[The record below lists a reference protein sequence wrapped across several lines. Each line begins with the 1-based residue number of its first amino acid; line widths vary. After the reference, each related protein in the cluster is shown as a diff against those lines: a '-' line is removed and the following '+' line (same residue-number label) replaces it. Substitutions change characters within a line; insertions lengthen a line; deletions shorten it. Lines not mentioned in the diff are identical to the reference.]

1 MAELRIF
8 LADDHAVVREG
19 LRSLVN
25 GAPGMVVC
33 GEAADGLAAC
43 EQIERLLPDVAV
55 MDVSMPGLGGAEA
68 TARLKQSCPQVKV
81 LALTVHEDRGYLHR
95 LLEAGACGYA
105 LKRAAPEELIH
116 AIRAVAA
123 GGTYLDPAIA
133 GKVVG
138 GFVRPRASSSEGGE
152 LSEREIEVVR
162 LTAAG
167 YSNKE
172 IAARLELSVKT
183 VESYKARSLEKLGL
197 HSRADLVRYALQRG
211 WLKDG

>member
-1 MAELRIF
+1 
-8 LADDHAVVREG
+8 
-19 LRSLVN
+19 
-25 GAPGMVVC
+25 
-33 GEAADGLAAC
+33 
-43 EQIERLLPDVAV
+43 
-55 MDVSMPGLGGAEA
+55 MPGLCGAEA
-68 TARLKQSCPQVKV
+68 TARLKRACPQVKV

-105 LKRAAPEELIH
+105 LKRAAAEELIR
-116 AIRAVAA
+116 AIRAVAS

-138 GFVRPRASSSEGGE
+138 GVVRPRVVEGGE
-152 LSEREIEVVR
+152 LSEREVEGVR

-167 YSNKE
+167 HSNKE
-172 IAARLELSVKT
+172 IAARLALSVKA

-211 WLKDG
+211 WLRDG

>member
-33 GEAADGLAAC
+33 GDAADGLAAC

-55 MDVSMPGLGGAEA
+55 MDVSMPVLGGAEA
-68 TARLKQSCPQVKV
+68 TARLKRSCPQVKV

-95 LLEAGACGYA
+95 LLEAGACGYV
-105 LKRAAPEELIH
+105 LKRAAAEELIH

-138 GFVRPRASSSEGGE
+138 GFVRPRPAEGGE

-167 YSNKE
+167 HSNKE
-172 IAARLELSVKT
+172 IAAQLELSVKT

-211 WLKDG
+211 WLRDG

>member
-25 GAPGMVVC
+25 GAAGMAVC
-33 GEAADGLAAC
+33 GEAADGLTAC
-43 EQIERLLPDVAV
+43 EQVERLLPDVV
-55 MDVSMPGLGGAEA
+55 VIDVSMPGMGGAEA

-95 LLEAGACGYA
+95 LLEAGAAGYA

-133 GKVVG
+133 GKVVS
-138 GFVRPRASSSEGGE
+138 GFVRPRPVEGSE

-167 YSNKE
+167 HSNKE
-172 IAARLELSVKT
+172 IAAQLELSVKT

-197 HSRADLVRYALQRG
+197 HSRADLVRYALHRG
-211 WLKDG
+211 WLRDA